1 MPRLR
6 RVIRR
11 QTIDGLPVV
20 NITKPMMLTISEK
33 EARTGKSKAPSQ
45 CAAALA
51 AVRQVPHCTEARVH
65 IGRIFLKVGKK
76 WLRGKVPEALRT
88 EIATFDRGGTFA
100 PGAYRIRPLAP
111 SDLPDGRRMGGKDKP
126 SNGKKPKR
134 RLHVL
139 VGVRENGRSEYRR

>member
-11 QTIDGLPVV
+11 QTIDGLSVE
-20 NITKPMMLTISEK
+20 NITKPMRLTISEK
-33 EARTGKSKAPSQ
+33 EAKTGKSKAPSQ

-51 AVRQVPHCTEARVH
+51 AVRQVPRCTEARVH
-65 IGRIFLKVGKK
+65 VGRIFLKVGKK
-76 WLRGKVPEALRT
+76 WLRGKVSAALRT

-100 PGAYRIRPLAP
+100 PGEYIIRPLAP
-111 SDLPDGRRMGGKDKP
+111 SDLPTGRRIGGKDKP
-126 SNGKKPKR
+126 RNGKKPKR

-139 VGVRENGRSEYRR
+139 VGVRESGKNEYRR